1 MEQELEKELGF
12 LADNSEVVYIAGL
25 AKIFGKTE
33 SSVREGLRRGVPWLP
48 RSFKIAGQH
57 AWLKVD
63 VYAFL
68 RAMAEGVVEDR
79 QERASKKKPGRKRC
93 IPPVF
98 QA

>member
-1 MEQELEKELGF
+1 MTP
-12 LADNSEVVYIAGL
+12 DIDSEVVYIAGL

-57 AWLKVD
+57 AWLKAD
-63 VYAFL
+63 VQSFL
-68 RAMAEGVVEDR
+68 KALADGATPVQAAPTR
-79 QERASKKKPGRKRC
+79 SKPGRKRS